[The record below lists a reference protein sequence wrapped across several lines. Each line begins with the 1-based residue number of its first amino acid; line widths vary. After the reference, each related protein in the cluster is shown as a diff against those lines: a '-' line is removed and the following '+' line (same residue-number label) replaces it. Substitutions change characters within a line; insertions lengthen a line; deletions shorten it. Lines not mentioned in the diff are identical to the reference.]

1 MFSGIVSAVGR
12 IESVPADFQGTL
24 VIGHPQDWAQLGLG
38 DSVAVNGCCLTVVE
52 REDERV
58 GVEVMPETLRRT
70 NLGGLEP
77 GSSVN
82 LEPALSL
89 GSAVGGHLVSGHID
103 ATGEVSA
110 VRSEANSV
118 WVSLLVPK
126 EVGRYCTPQGSIAVD
141 GCSLTLVSVA
151 DCSEGQSLVKVSLI
165 PHTLK
170 STVAAS
176 YAPGSIVNLEADS
189 VAKLVERL
197 LAPHLESIL
206 RASAHPVAD
215 AGGRSLA

>member
-1 MFSGIVSAVGR
+1 VFSGIVSALGR
-12 IESVPADFQGTL
+12 IESVPKDFQGTL
-24 VIGHPQDWAQLGLG
+24 VIDHPREWAGLDLG
-38 DSVAVNGCCLTVVE
+38 DSVAVNGCCLTVVQ

-70 NLGGLEP
+70 NLGRLQP
-77 GSSVN
+77 GSPVN
-82 LEPALSL
+82 MEPALTL
-89 GSAVGGHLVSGHID
+89 GSAVGGHLVSGHVD
-103 ATGEVSA
+103 GTGEVTA
-110 VRSEANSV
+110 VENEANSV
-118 WVSLLVPK
+118 WVSLLVPG

-151 DCSEGQSLVKVSLI
+151 DCSDGQSKLKVSLI
-165 PHTLK
+165 PHTVRT
-170 STVAAS
+170 TVAAT
-176 YAPGSIVNLEADS
+176 YVPGSIVNLEADAL
-189 VAKLVERL
+189 AKLVERL